1 MKLVFQR
8 ESSKAPQTGKKSTNS
23 KHHFE
28 AQNTNA
34 NISNNK
40 VSELFLNNNVSQLK
54 KGLKSLNTLLRTQG
68 KGWVGV
74 WGAGGHAC

>member
-8 ESSKAPQTGKKSTNS
+8 ESSKASQTGKKNTNS
-23 KHHFE
+23 KYYFE

-54 KGLKSLNTLLRTQG
+54 KGLKSLTTFLHTQG

-74 WGAGGHAC
+74 W